1 MHVRRAI
8 VIRVP
13 TWWLTAWKDWHCDWR
28 ARLVANGHA
37 YHSGGFSEMNS
48 ALTMFG
54 FLWCFLVAYWA
65 AKWNRSFCG
74 FFVACFFLS
83 PPLPYGMTAASI
95 YKEDECLH
103 APEVE
108 RASFQR
114 QILNGIKIRD
124 QYYLRL
130 FPPSSYSAP
139 PLAITALRTNGNV
152 VSKRGPWVVHS
163 ELPMIPKRKFLPKP
177 YRGERRVA
185 HPFHNVRQFWFISE

>member
-1 MHVRRAI
+1 VRCPWRSLFLGGSYVRNAPA
-8 VIRVP
+8 VLGYPRV
-13 TWWLTAWKDWHCDWR
+13 TARVDQ
-28 ARLVANGHA
+28 
-37 YHSGGFSEMNS
+37 
-48 ALTMFG
+48 
-54 FLWCFLVAYWA
+54 
-65 AKWNRSFCG
+65 RSPLPIPG
-74 FFVACFFLS
+74 ETLNDLQIFVGYLGCYRQ
-83 PPLPYGMTAASI
+83 LPYGMTAASI

-103 APEVE
+103 APEVG